1 MRIWGSEHTFN
12 HSWDTV
18 VTAAWRKYPNPHN
31 TSVKGVDV
39 IDRSIDDQGRLKS
52 HRLMITN
59 WGMPTWVA
67 KIIGLQES
75 VYASE
80 HSIVDPEN
88 KTFTLNS
95 RNISMGKVL
104 RMDEHITYTQDP
116 IDPEKTN
123 FKQDVTVTVYGLPFI
138 GRLEKLLTDRSA
150 DSSVK
155 GRQAMEWIIDTVQSE
170 AKDFSDSVEKEAR
183 KLSMEAQKCM
193 DNVKKEA
200 QEFSDNVEKE
210 AKKCIDNVE
219 KEAKKLSSTLD
230 EAQKRLENVR
240 PVPKSI

>member
-18 VTAAWRKYPNPHN
+18 VTATWRKYPNPHN

-39 IDRSIDDQGRLKS
+39 IDRSIDDQGRLRS

-67 KIIGLQES
+67 KLIGLQES

-88 KTFTLNS
+88 KTLTLNS

-116 IDPEKTN
+116 TDPEKTN
-123 FKQDVTVTVYGLPFI
+123 FKQDVTVTVTGLPFI
-138 GRLEKLLTDRSA
+138 GRLEKLITDRSE

-155 GRQAMEWIIDTVQSE
+155 GRQAMEWIIDTVQTE
-170 AKDFSDSVEKEAR
+170 AKDFSDSVEKEAK
-183 KLSMEAQKCM
+183 KLSMEAQKCI

-210 AKKCIDNVE
+210 AKK
-219 KEAKKLSSTLD
+219 LTSTLD
-230 EAQKRLENVR
+230 EAQKRFENVHSI
-240 PVPKSI
+240 PKKHI